1 MSVRERR
8 CVWVCVCQGQMWQI
22 NYRLALLCEAL
33 GDTEGAEAAI
43 NAAFKHAYFNEIL
56 LTKVSEIASTM
67 TR

>member
-1 MSVRERR
+1 
-8 CVWVCVCQGQMWQI
+8 MWQI